1 MKLLL
6 DQSLTHKN
14 PDTLAR
20 PSDPMTL
27 KLPEV
32 QVPVEKPK
40 LAKSG
45 GSDFNVLAPA
55 GAFDALAGA
64 GILAL

>member
-1 MKLLL
+1 MRFENNCLGFFR
-6 DQSLTHKN
+6 SA
-14 PDTLAR
+14 AR

-32 QVPVEKPK
+32 RVPVEKPK

-55 GAFDALAGA
+55 GAFVAPAGA